1 VQSQSSIDYG
11 QQVPI
16 MLGQNSVCQTEV
28 EWYCQVEDKQPSV
41 IQNLVCCKCRVFI
54 NTF

>member
-16 MLGQNSVCQTEV
+16 MLRQNSVCQTEV
-28 EWYCQVEDKQPSV
+28 EWYCQVEPFV
-41 IQNLVCCKCRVFI
+41 LQNLVCCKCRVFI
-54 NTF
+54 NTL